1 MGAWTEI
8 TERPNDK
15 ERSVAE
21 KMGTGEEGETADARE
36 ELRLETMPYEES

>member
-15 ERSVAE
+15 ERTIAE
-21 KMGTGEEGETADARE
+21 RKGTGEEGETEDARE
-36 ELRLETMPYEES
+36 ELRREMMPYEEP